1 MNEKEL
7 LLKKVNSK
15 VLILDWLMFVLL
27 MGGYISELSK
37 GKSSYTI
44 VFTVMTMFIVPLIV
58 ASVIYFKNNLSRY
71 IRVITAIG
79 FFCGY
84 AFALFNAESVIRI
97 YGFALPLIC
106 IYCLYF
112 EKRFLYITGGLTV
125 AVNIAVIVTNMIQGH
140 TSASATTDYTSQF
153 CIILMYIAAA
163 VITVKISSDM
173 KEDIE
178 TKTELIMEEQIRQK
192 ALNEDILRIAR
203 IMDDNSIG
211 IEQIVDKIL
220 NTSKSMSAAVNEIAS
235 GAMNTAQDIQEQ
247 SKLVDEI
254 QNKIM
259 NTAKMSEEMDE
270 ASNTNIKE
278 LNISKDVILQLN
290 TKTKLV
296 TENNT
301 QVSEIMNKLKAKSND
316 ISEIMGVIT
325 DISEQTNLLALN
337 ASIEAARAGE
347 VGKGFAVV
355 ADEIR
360 KLAEQTQNS
369 ANSISEIINELQTE
383 TNKSVKAVM
392 SLKESN
398 GQQELLISKTENS
411 FNDISKNTNE
421 VKVKIDGVNSNISE
435 ILKSNERIVT
445 AISNISAVSEETTA
459 NSQEAES
466 MTQVYIDQANEA
478 KKLVE
483 GLIKASSD
491 LKKYI

>member
-7 LLKKVNSK
+7 LLKKVNRH
-15 VLILDWLMFVLL
+15 VLLLDWLIIVL
-27 MGGYISELSK
+27 MSVGYIVEVSK
-37 GKSSYTI
+37 GKMSYFVAITLL
-44 VFTVMTMFIVPLIV
+44 TTFIVPLIIS
-58 ASVIYFKNNLSRY
+58 SVIYSKNNLSKY
-71 IRVITAIG
+71 IRIITAVG

-84 AFALFNAESVIRI
+84 TFALFNAESLLRV
-97 YGFALPLIC
+97 YGITFPLIC

-112 EKRFLYITGGLTV
+112 EKRFLYITGALTAIVNV
-125 AVNIAVIVTNMIQGH
+125 AVIATNIGQGH
-140 TSASATTDYTSQF
+140 TSDVYTTDYTAQLCVIF
-153 CIILMYIAAA
+153 MYIAAA
-163 VITVKISSDM
+163 VITVKISSEM
-173 KEDIE
+173 KANTEK
-178 TKTELIMEEQIRQK
+178 KTELIMEEQIRQK
-192 ALNEDILRIAR
+192 ALNADILRIAR
-203 IMDDNSIG
+203 IMDENSIG

-220 NTSKSMSAAVNEIAS
+220 NTSKLMSAAVNEIAS
-235 GAMNTAQDIQEQ
+235 GAMNTAEDIQEQ

-278 LNISKDVILQLN
+278 LNISKEVILQLN

-347 VGKGFAVV
+347 VGRGFAVV

-369 ANSISEIINELQTE
+369 ANSISEIINKYALIGDRC
-383 TNKSVKAVM
+383 
-392 SLKESN
+392 LK
-398 GQQELLISKTENS
+398 T
-411 FNDISKNTNE
+411 
-421 VKVKIDGVNSNISE
+421 
-435 ILKSNERIVT
+435 
-445 AISNISAVSEETTA
+445 
-459 NSQEAES
+459 
-466 MTQVYIDQANEA
+466 
-478 KKLVE
+478 
-483 GLIKASSD
+483 
-491 LKKYI
+491 